1 MSGGISNDE
10 VIKFFENEEDEDIKE
25 NFVGVF
31 PSNYII
37 KFISFHQMAREKTKK
52 YPFIIMNTDRS
63 DKSGTPWWSF
73 LDLHQKK
80 EIFLFDSFGFT
91 GFTKFVI
98 DNDIHILNK
107 ILFGIQ
113 KFKRKDKKIT
123 IIALKFSMNEYEK
136 IKTGH
141 RLRPTTQDLLHL
153 IYEHGKLH
161 NINDTVTVHSI
172 DDQLQKIETDTC
184 GIFQRYFYYNLFVPY
199 ENSSIVDDNKLSKR
213 TVEKLLNE
221 IFSLDRDLNKKI
233 IESFAKEKDIK
244 RLN

>member
-1 MSGGISNDE
+1 MSGISNDA
-10 VIKFFENEEDEDIKE
+10 VIDFIENQEDEDLKE

-37 KFISFHQMAREKTKK
+37 KFISFHEMAKKKTKK

-63 DKSGTPWWSF
+63 DKSGTHWWSC

-91 GFTKFVI
+91 GFQKFVI
-98 DNDIHILNK
+98 DNDIRILNK

-113 KFKRKDKKIT
+113 KFKKKDQKIT
-123 IIALKFSMNEYEK
+123 IISLKFSMKEYEK

-153 IYEHGKLH
+153 IYEYGRLH
-161 NINDTVTVHSI
+161 NIKDFVTIYSV
-172 DDQLQKIETDTC
+172 DNQLQRIETDAC
-184 GIFQRYFYYNLFVPY
+184 GIFQLYFYYNLFAPF
-199 ENSSIVDDNKLSKR
+199 ENSSIVEDNKLTWR
-213 TVEKLLNE
+213 TIEKLLNE
-221 IFSLDRDLNKKI
+221 IFSLDRDQNEQI
-233 IESFAKEKDIK
+233 VERFTKEKDIRRMK
-244 RLN
+244 

>member
-1 MSGGISNDE
+1 MSGISNDE
-10 VIKFFENEEDEDIKE
+10 VVKFFENEKDDDLKE

-31 PSNYII
+31 PSNYIN

-52 YPFIIMNTDRS
+52 YPFIIMNTDRANEP
-63 DKSGTPWWSF
+63 GTQWWSF
-73 LDLHQKK
+73 LDLHPRK

-98 DNDIHILNK
+98 DNDINILNK

-113 KFKRKDKKIT
+113 KFKKKDNKVT
-123 IIALKFSMNEYEK
+123 IVTLKFSMSEYEK

-153 IYEHGKLH
+153 IYEYGKSH
-161 NINDTVTVHSI
+161 NVKDTVKIHSV

-184 GIFQRYFYYNLFVPY
+184 GIFQLYFYYNLFVPY
-199 ENSSIVDDNKLSKR
+199 ENSDVIEDKLLSKG
-213 TVEKLLNE
+213 TVEKILNE
-221 IFSLDRDLNKKI
+221 IFSLDRNLNEKI
-233 IESFAKEKDIK
+233 IEKFAKEKNISG
-244 RLN
+244 LN

>member
-80 EIFLFDSFGFT
+80 RNISF
-91 GFTKFVI
+91 
-98 DNDIHILNK
+98 
-107 ILFGIQ
+107 
-113 KFKRKDKKIT
+113 R
-123 IIALKFSMNEYEK
+123 
-136 IKTGH
+136 
-141 RLRPTTQDLLHL
+141 
-153 IYEHGKLH
+153 
-161 NINDTVTVHSI
+161 
-172 DDQLQKIETDTC
+172 
-184 GIFQRYFYYNLFVPY
+184 
-199 ENSSIVDDNKLSKR
+199 
-213 TVEKLLNE
+213 
-221 IFSLDRDLNKKI
+221 
-233 IESFAKEKDIK
+233 
-244 RLN
+244 